1 MTTITEI
8 KKKYRDYDSIFNFKF
23 DEIVTKALQLQT
35 QRNPNSTRVNY
46 ISIIGPYFPFL
57 TPEELSHTATRFSD
71 HFRSNKT
78 LYAPDWKHRLPNI
91 FADVTVNQSQTKQ
104 STKIFDFVD
113 MHVVEDTTPIIDKHY
128 VVTVAS
134 VDSDKLSCKYTV
146 PADTATKIMKL
157 ITDQMLLN

>member
-1 MTTITEI
+1 MTTISQI

-23 DEIVTKALQLQT
+23 DEIVTKALQLQA
-35 QRNPNSTRVNY
+35 QRNPNSTRINY

-57 TPEELSHTATRFSD
+57 TPEELSLTATRFSD

-78 LYAPDWKHRLPNI
+78 HYALEWKHRLPKI
-91 FADVTVNQSQTKQ
+91 FADVTMDQSQTKQ

-113 MHVVEDTTPIIDKHY
+113 MQVEDTTPIMDQHY